1 MVASNGVFL
10 PATGIDIVQI
20 SGFREQLEQPGS
32 RFSGVFSAYELR
44 RARKY
49 SGLRAAEH
57 LAGRWAAKE
66 AFIKAWSQALFG
78 RPPVIAP
85 EALDWSE
92 IEVRA
97 DAYHRVEL
105 VLNGAVGA
113 AVEKSVGDVRTS
125 LSITHDGDYAAAS
138 VLLIDAPIARS

>member
-49 SGLRAAEH
+49 TGVREVEH

-105 VLNGAVGA
+105 ALRGAVGA